1 VGAPPWRPHASAADS
16 DRKELHEA
24 QSHIVDCRRRGF
36 GDRAIRGR
44 LRRLHE
50 WLLIFLRPY
59 GSTAAAGAATRIA
72 TARVA
77 VANTP
82 LGRVVVDSNGRTL
95 YLFEKDKNRR
105 SACSG
110 RCAKFWPPL
119 LTHGKPVARAG
130 AKQSLLGT
138 IRRANGSQQVTYAG
152 HPLYRY
158 AQDRKPGQTR
168 GEGSLLFGA
177 GWDALSPAGKKI
189 ESDD

>member
-1 VGAPPWRPHASAADS
+1 LFIAA
-16 DRKELHEA
+16 A
-24 QSHIVDCRRRGF
+24 AVP
-36 GDRAIRGR
+36 AIG
-44 LRRLHE
+44 L
-50 WLLIFLRPY
+50 FAAGCAGSTSGSSYSSGPY
-59 GSTAAAGAATRIA
+59 GSTAGAGAATRIA
-72 TARVA
+72 TARVG

-152 HPLYRY
+152 HPLYRN
-158 AQDRKPGQTR
+158 AQDRRPGQTK

-177 GWDALSPAGKKI
+177 GRDALSPAGKKI